1 MEPAERK
8 QVHVDLDT
16 LERRIGELMQ
26 QFERT
31 HPDHSIDSIEFE
43 TVEVTQYK
51 HDRPHFARRVVVGIK
66 PNPFN
71 EWAT

>member
-31 HPDHSIDSIEFE
+31 HPHHTVDSIEFS
-43 TVEVTQYK
+43 TMEVTQIQ
-51 HDRPHFARRVVVGIK
+51 HDRAHYRRRVVVGIK

-71 EWAT
+71 EWDT